1 MLSLVFFHDA
11 LLCRAVD
18 KAALRRDLRV
28 PARNRLWKL
37 GEVHIM
43 WTSAVSS
50 LGDDNLEVFARNDHR
65 LVAGRIEASDEIDD
79 VAS

>member
-1 MLSLVFFHDA
+1 
-11 LLCRAVD
+11 
-18 KAALRRDLRV
+18 
-28 PARNRLWKL
+28 
-37 GEVHIM
+37 M